1 MMLIKIRRAAFME
14 KAEMNS
20 AAVAKDKGRKNAL
33 KIANNFISPAPILN
47 FKKSGEITR
56 VRIAFS
62 G

>member
-1 MMLIKIRRAAFME
+1 MLIRIRRAAIME
-14 KAEMNS
+14 KIEMNS
-20 AAVAKDKGRKNAL
+20 AAVAKDRGRKNAL

>member
-1 MMLIKIRRAAFME
+1 ME

-47 FKKSGEITR
+47 LKKSGEITR